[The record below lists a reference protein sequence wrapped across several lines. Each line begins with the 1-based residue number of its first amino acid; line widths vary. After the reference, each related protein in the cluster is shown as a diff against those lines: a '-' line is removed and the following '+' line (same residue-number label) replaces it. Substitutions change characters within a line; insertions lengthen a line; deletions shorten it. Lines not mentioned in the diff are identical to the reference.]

1 VRKKGGG
8 IHLDQHTDRAPL
20 WTYGRIPDESRRRIA
35 DGLRGIAPTST
46 AIDAQRARIDRGG
59 ASTTRVEGDGK
70 IRVDFTNVPRGVST
84 RAEAGGI
91 FKNVEMTRSKQMP
104 QAAGGPAEALPDGG
118 PF

>member
-35 DGLRGIAPTST
+35 DGLRGIAPTS
-46 AIDAQRARIDRGG
+46 RIDRGG